1 MKENERIAGR
11 IASVCSH
18 SRGEEGGEER
28 RKRERRKMERE
39 YKGKGRAEGRGEAAR
54 SETKLVAF
62 RGTRAVWKRRRERDK
77 RGSRG

>member
-1 MKENERIAGR
+1 MFARVR
-11 IASVCSH
+11 
-18 SRGEEGGEER
+18 EGC
-28 RKRERRKMERE
+28 REREQTAAERDRERE
-39 YKGKGRAEGRGEAAR
+39 REGQGKKGRRRAKDGGEAAR